1 MNKDTVTG
9 EVKHILVLED
19 SVYRRTIILDDSQY
33 TLGRHSSN
41 TIQMHSRQAS
51 RKHAT
56 LFRKLSSKTNQE
68 VFWIIDG
75 DLDGEKSQNGI
86 YINGEKCLV
95 RELKD
100 GDLINFGCD
109 INASYHCLNGSP
121 NMLSQEWMPQAL
133 LTQSDNLLQRKS
145 TLILS
150 ELNFGKVHPDDETCQ
165 DDSYLDP
172 LTQLPNRTLFLEY
185 LYIALSNARRQ
196 KKQVG
201 LILLNLSN
209 LTEINQALG
218 ISIGDQL
225 LRQISKQLRN
235 CLRHGDI
242 VSRWAGDKFMLL
254 LPQVQMSDDLEKVQS
269 RILNFYT
276 APVSVEQ
283 YSFPLQIAS
292 GTAIYPKDSEELQ
305 SLLNIVQQNLKQMPK
320 PQVPAN
326 PPSDDGAPISAF
338 MANPQNLVSFSAST
352 PQAINQATINHARI
366 NKVEKRLQRAL
377 DQGEISLYYQPQVN
391 VKTGNI
397 EAMEALVRWQHPQQG
412 MISPKQF
419 LPWADNSEMVLP
431 MSQWILTTACTQNKT
446 WQYQRIEPLK
456 VSVNLSD
463 KQFYHPQLLETVTE
477 ALANSKLEPHWLELE
492 MTESTVL
499 RDFASSKKL
508 MQALESLGIQLSLD
522 DFGVDYAS
530 IRYLQ
535 ELPIHKVKIDKSFVA
550 QLSDDP
556 QNTMM
561 LSALIN
567 LGQGFNIQVVA
578 EGVETQSQ
586 LNVLQNLH
594 CVIMQGYRFS
604 QPLLTE
610 DATKFLLQHH
620 TVKM

>member
-1 MNKDTVTG
+1 MPTP
-9 EVKHILVLED
+9 
-19 SVYRRTIILDDSQY
+19 
-33 TLGRHSSN
+33 
-41 TIQMHSRQAS
+41 QM
-51 RKHAT
+51 
-56 LFRKLSSKTNQE
+56 
-68 VFWIIDG
+68 
-75 DLDGEKSQNGI
+75 
-86 YINGEKCLV
+86 
-95 RELKD
+95 
-100 GDLINFGCD
+100 
-109 INASYHCLNGSP
+109 
-121 NMLSQEWMPQAL
+121 
-133 LTQSDNLLQRKS
+133 
-145 TLILS
+145 
-150 ELNFGKVHPDDETCQ
+150 
-165 DDSYLDP
+165 
-172 LTQLPNRTLFLEY
+172 
-185 LYIALSNARRQ
+185 
-196 KKQVG
+196 
-201 LILLNLSN
+201 
-209 LTEINQALG
+209 
-218 ISIGDQL
+218 
-225 LRQISKQLRN
+225 
-235 CLRHGDI
+235 
-242 VSRWAGDKFMLL
+242 
-254 LPQVQMSDDLEKVQS
+254 
-269 RILNFYT
+269 
-276 APVSVEQ
+276 
-283 YSFPLQIAS
+283 
-292 GTAIYPKDSEELQ
+292 
-305 SLLNIVQQNLKQMPK
+305 
-320 PQVPAN
+320 PAN
-326 PPSDDGAPISAF
+326 PASDEVAPISTF
-338 MANPQNLVSFSAST
+338 IANPQNLVPPTSST
-352 PQAINQATINHARI
+352 SQAINQATINHARI

-446 WQYQRIEPLK
+446 WQYQRIQPLK

-477 ALANSKLEPHWLELE
+477 ALANSKLEPNWLELE

-499 RDFASSKKL
+499 RDFAISKKL
-508 MQALESLGIQLSLD
+508 MQALDCLGIQLSLD

-550 QLSDDP
+550 QLSNDP

-620 TVKM
+620 TVKL